1 MQEAIGATITAII
14 TVTTYLATKAK
25 YNSKDKKTDS
35 TVIMKTLE
43 LFSKVIE
50 KIDDNTKEQ
59 SNVAGAMLSLAQ
71 SIEKSAKVTA
81 DKLDV
86 IHRDVNEVSA
96 HVIQLDKRV
105 SKIEKE
111 VKGIYEQSMAT
122 SAH

>member
-1 MQEAIGATITAII
+1 MQEAITAIV
-14 TVTTYLATKAK
+14 TVTGIATTYLATKAK

-35 TVIMKTLE
+35 SVIMKTLE

-59 SNVAGAMLSLAQ
+59 SNVAGSMLALAQ
-71 SIEKSAKVTA
+71 SIEASSRATSE
-81 DKLDV
+81 KLDV
-86 IHRDVNEVSA
+86 LHRDVNEVSA